1 MINSGTMAMKKVKTP
16 PESIRIFQRVFRS
29 EFTWGI
35 IHISNGRISITILEL
50 RYSNVRRLGFCLEI
64 IEPPPKD

>member
-1 MINSGTMAMKKVKTP
+1 MAM
-16 PESIRIFQRVFRS
+16 EQS
-29 EFTWGI
+29 ETTRGI
-35 IHISNGRISITILEL
+35 IHISNGHNAISITILEL